1 MSLQLKQPEEK
12 FHLNTCPSQFDGYPG
27 SLPSLGQE
35 NFQPLKKRLR
45 KLAKTDRGFK
55 QWADTAIANF
65 DKELQ

>member
-1 MSLQLKQPEEK
+1 LA
-12 FHLNTCPSQFDGYPG
+12 
-27 SLPSLGQE
+27 QE